1 MLFQT
6 PPITEREAQIVAEID
21 ALSRQLSGA
30 MPALRE
36 WPGLPRRA
44 LAASAMRGTNER
56 QPGAAA
62 RAAAE
67 DVRGYRAAL
76 SFVLQIS
83 REDFVYDEGL
93 LRALHYMMTCHD
105 PAKLPGLWRRNR
117 VFVRRQSPAEVL
129 YAPPP
134 PKLVPSLLAELIG
147 SLNAA
152 GGSPAIITAAMAH
165 LNLAAIHPF
174 VDANGRMSRAL
185 QTLVLAR
192 SGITAPAF
200 ASIDEYLSVNS
211 AEYDK
216 ALKEVHGGAWRPEA
230 DARPWIRFCLTAHW
244 RQAKTLARRTREY
257 DRLWEALE
265 REAARLGLP
274 ERTVAGL
281 AEAALGRRWNRPLY
295 RSEAGIS
302 AEAARRELKRLVDAE
317 LLAATK
323 HQGAPCYVAG
333 KRLKAI
339 RARERD
345 AEAPEPDPFTG

>member
-6 PPITEREAQIVAEID
+6 PPITEREAQVVAEID
-21 ALSRQLSGA
+21 ALSRQMSGV

-36 WPGLPRRA
+36 WPGLPQRA
-44 LAASAMRGTNER
+44 IAAGVMSGAEEAE
-56 QPGAAA
+56 PG
-62 RAAAE
+62 E

-76 SFVLQIS
+76 SFVLQIA

-93 LRALHYMMTCHD
+93 LRALHYLMTRHD

-134 PKLVPSLLAELIG
+134 PKLIPSLLAELTG
-147 SLNAA
+147 WLNVAD
-152 GGSPAIITAAMAH
+152 GSPAIITAAMAH

-174 VDANGRMSRAL
+174 ADANGRMSRAL
-185 QTLVLAR
+185 HTLVLAR
-192 SGITAPAF
+192 SGITAPVF
-200 ASIDEYLSVNS
+200 ASIDEYVGVNG

-216 ALKEVHGGAWRPEA
+216 ALKAVHGGAWRPEA

-244 RQAKTLARRTREY
+244 RQAKMLARRAREY

-265 REAARLGLP
+265 REAASLGLP
-274 ERTVAGL
+274 ERTIAAL
-281 AEAALGRRWNRPLY
+281 AESALGRRWNPPLY
-295 RSEAGIS
+295 RSETGIS
-302 AEAARRELKRLVDAE
+302 APAARRELKRLADAH

-323 HQGAPCYVAG
+323 DQGAPSYVAG

-345 AEAPEPDPFTG
+345 AEVPDPDPFTE